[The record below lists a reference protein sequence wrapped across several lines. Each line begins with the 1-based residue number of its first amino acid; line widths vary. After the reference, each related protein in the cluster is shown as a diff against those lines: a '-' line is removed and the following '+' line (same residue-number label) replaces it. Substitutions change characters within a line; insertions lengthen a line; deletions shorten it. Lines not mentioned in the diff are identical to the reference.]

1 MSTTYR
7 GRFAPSPTG
16 PLHFGSLVAAV
27 ASYLEARTVCGAW
40 LIRIEDLD
48 TPRVVP
54 GSADAI
60 LNALELLQFE
70 WDGKVLFQST
80 RTDAYEQ
87 ALQHLVR
94 ERRAYPCSC
103 SRSEIE
109 AAQIK
114 ARPEGDEARYPGWCR
129 SGIRAHGRALAF
141 RFLIDDQPIHFVDK
155 LQGPV
160 VIDLT
165 TDCGDFVIKR
175 RDGLFAYQLA
185 VVVDDAEQGITHVV
199 RGVDLLNSTA
209 RQIQLQRAL
218 GLREP
223 EYAHVPL
230 VIDENKMKLSKSAGS
245 GALDLSRPSDQL
257 WRALRFLRQ
266 SPPLELRLSGLSTL
280 WQWAILNWRVH
291 SLNGL
296 REARETL

>member
-1 MSTTYR
+1 MIYR

-27 ASYLEARTVCGAW
+27 ASFLEARTAGGEW
-40 LIRIEDLD
+40 LVRIEDLD

-60 LNALELLQFE
+60 LHALEVLHFE
-70 WDGKVLFQST
+70 WDGEILFQST
-80 RTDAYEQ
+80 RNDAYAH
-87 ALQHLVR
+87 ALERLVR
-94 ERRAYPCSC
+94 EGRAYPCSC

-109 AAQIK
+109 AAQTTT
-114 ARPEGDEARYPGWCR
+114 RPEGDEARYPGWCR
-129 SGIRAHGRALAF
+129 TGIRVPGRDLAF
-141 RFLIDDQPIHFVDK
+141 RFRIHDGAVQFRDK
-155 LQGPV
+155 LQGPIT
-160 VIDLT
+160 IDLT
-165 TDCGDFVIKR
+165 TDCDFVIKR

-199 RGVDLLNSTA
+199 RGVDLLHSTA
-209 RQIQLQRAL
+209 RQIQLQRTL
-218 GLREP
+218 GFREP

-280 WQWAILNWRVH
+280 WQWAIQNWRVQ

>member
-1 MSTTYR
+1 
-7 GRFAPSPTG
+7 
-16 PLHFGSLVAAV
+16 
-27 ASYLEARTVCGAW
+27 
-40 LIRIEDLD
+40 
-48 TPRVVP
+48 
-54 GSADAI
+54 
-60 LNALELLQFE
+60 
-70 WDGKVLFQST
+70 
-80 RTDAYEQ
+80 
-87 ALQHLVR
+87 
-94 ERRAYPCSC
+94 
-103 SRSEIE
+103 
-109 AAQIK
+109 
-114 ARPEGDEARYPGWCR
+114 
-129 SGIRAHGRALAF
+129 
-141 RFLIDDQPIHFVDK
+141 LIDDQSIHFVDK
-155 LQGPV
+155 LQGPIA
-160 VIDLT
+160 IDLT
-165 TDCGDFVIKR
+165 TDCGDFVVKR

-199 RGVDLLNSTA
+199 RGVDLLHSTA

-280 WQWAILNWRVH
+280 WQWAILNWQVH